1 MCSLA
6 SGSSYHHETCS
17 STYYRF
23 SHMVEMLHV
32 PITPVG
38 PFCSLNESC
47 CEGAHDLRGTRQCQH
62 LETSRIPYAYGA
74 SSHHRV
80 S

>member
-23 SHMVEMLHV
+23 SHMVDATCTYHTGRPLLQPQRV
-32 PITPVG
+32 
-38 PFCSLNESC
+38 L
-47 CEGAHDLRGTRQCQH
+47 LLGTANFN
-62 LETSRIPYAYGA
+62 I
-74 SSHHRV
+74 
-80 S
+80 